1 VHRVCGITFLT
12 LLGLRGMMASEGRR
26 PIVDF
31 LVGERDRPSD
41 AMDRAYANFKKRV
54 DPFIDGRELDYAYP
68 KTLGRIPAMMYLTRY
83 LYTYRA
89 WMKRRKDSI
98 VQVHN
103 QRLGMLLHLN
113 DFSPSIIICH
123 DIIERVMRE
132 YWAGPSYRA
141 FIWLYTTGTMKADIV
156 VTPSRRTAEDI
167 RQYFST
173 NPPRVEVIHHGVDR
187 TRFHPMDRR
196 IFLRNFGLPED
207 RRYMLYV
214 GSEQP
219 RKNVPAVVR
228 TFIRAKKE
236 IPDLVFLKVGRADE
250 VKGHPVHE
258 QLLKELSEAGLG
270 NQAFFFDFVPDDLIP
285 AAYSAA
291 DVFVFPSLYEGF
303 GMPVL
308 EAMACGTPVVTSNT
322 TAIPEVA
329 ENAAILVPPT
339 DEDAI
344 LESTLRVLRD
354 DELRADLTAKGRAR
368 AEELNWDKAARK
380 LLELYR
386 QLNPR

>member
-1 VHRVCGITFLT
+1 
-12 LLGLRGMMASEGRR
+12 MASEGRR

-41 AMDRAYANFKKRV
+41 AMDRAYVNFKKRV

-68 KTLGRIPAMMYLTRY
+68 KTLGLVPAMKYLTRY
-83 LYTYRA
+83 MYTYKA

-113 DFSPSIIICH
+113 DFSPSVIICH
-123 DIIERVMRE
+123 DIIEHVMRE
-132 YWAGPSYRA
+132 YWLELSYRL
-141 FIWLYTTGTMKADIV
+141 FIRFYITGTMKADVV
-156 VTPSRRTAEDI
+156 VTPSKQTADDI
-167 RQYFST
+167 RRNFRT

-187 TRFHPMDRR
+187 NRFHPVDRR
-196 IFLRNFGLPED
+196 FFLRHFGLPED
-207 RRYMLYV
+207 CRYMLYV

-228 TFIRAKKE
+228 TFIMAHKE
-236 IPDLVFLKVGRADE
+236 FPDLVLIKVGRADE
-250 VKGHPVHE
+250 VKGYPVRR
-258 QLLKELSEAGLG
+258 QLLDQLSAAGLSKR
-270 NQAFFFDFVPDDLIP
+270 AFFFEYIPSDLVA

-308 EAMACGTPVVTSNT
+308 EAMACGAPTVTSNT
-322 TAIPEVA
+322 TAIPEIA
-329 ENAAILVPPT
+329 GNAAVLVPPT
-339 DEDAI
+339 DEEAV
-344 LESTLRVLRD
+344 LEATLRVLRD
-354 DELRADLTAKGRAR
+354 ETLRAELTAKGLAR
-368 AEELNWDKAARK
+368 AEELNWDKAAGE
-380 LLELYR
+380 LLDIYR
-386 QLNPR
+386 QLDPRHG